1 MRRLIIILIGAIAF
15 VSCQKSNQEKAED
28 LIRKTMDAISQ
39 GDSDEE
45 YKNLEFGK
53 LEKAFL
59 GYELTYPAHQLLK
72 QMKYHSDAIKEKK
85 EFIDKWKDIYPA
97 GLKNDIKQMQ
107 EHINMIQLFGDSIEH
122 EKARFKPDTTRVMLD
137 VTFQLYNKRTKKHKQ
152 ESGTFYFD
160 KNITRIVG
168 MLGDENGT
176 LMYIELDSLKNQL
189 IPPKK
194 P

>member
-1 MRRLIIILIGAIAF
+1 MAF
-15 VSCQKSNQEKAED
+15 VSCQKSNQEKAEG

-39 GDSDEE
+39 SDPNSKYDE
-45 YKNLEFGK
+45 LEFGQ
-53 LEKAFL
+53 LEKAVL
-59 GYELTYPAHQLLK
+59 EYELTYPAHQLLK
-72 QMKYHSDAIKEKK
+72 QMKHHSDAMKEKK

-107 EHINMIQLFGDSIEH
+107 EHINMIQLLGDSIEH

-137 VTFQLYNKRTKKHKQ
+137 VTFQLYDKRTKKHRQ

-168 MLGDENGT
+168 ALGPQDGT
-176 LMYIELDSLKNQL
+176 LVYIEYEHPQPS
-189 IPPKK
+189 IK